1 MKTITLSAFCILL
14 ITSLQAQYYY
24 KDILL
29 PKQTADQLQRYKSNK
44 IRSVKATSA
53 ETGRE
58 AAEGVQIDQSFN
70 NNYSEVVTIS
80 KSSQMEGTTLI
91 TNFNADGL
99 IGKTV
104 DTTDGASSTTT
115 YAYDAS
121 KRLSALVNS
130 SASTG
135 QSTEKEEHLWRY
147 TPAGQPLSMLKIRNG
162 SDTTWFNFVLDEK
175 GNVIEEKSTRKG
187 KELLPYYY
195 YYDDQNR
202 LTDIVHYNPIAK
214 RLLPD
219 YIFEYD
225 ATGKMRS
232 MLVVPPG
239 GSDYQRWMYSYDDRG
254 LKIKETVYNKNRQ
267 AMGMVEYRYE

>member
-1 MKTITLSAFCILL
+1 MKTIILSLFSILFFA
-14 ITSLQAQYYY
+14 SAQAQYYY

-29 PKQTADQLQRYKSNK
+29 PTQTADQLQRYKTNR
-44 IRSVKATSA
+44 IRAVKATSA

-58 AAEGVQIDQSFN
+58 PADGMQVDQSFN

-80 KSSQMEGTTLI
+80 KSPQMEGTTLV
-91 TNFNADGL
+91 TYYNSDGL

-104 DTTDGASSTTT
+104 DTTDGASSTTLYT
-115 YAYDAS
+115 YDAS
-121 KRLSALVNS
+121 KRLTALVNN

-135 QSTEKEEHLWRY
+135 QATEKEEHLWSY
-147 TPAGQPLSMLKIRNG
+147 TTAGQPLSMLKIRNG
-162 SDTTWFNFVLDEK
+162 TDTTYISFVIDDK
-175 GNVIEEKSTRKG
+175 GNVTEEKSTRKG
-187 KELLPYYY
+187 KEQLPYYY

-225 ATGKMRS
+225 QAGKLRS

-239 GSDYQRWMYSYDDRG
+239 GTDYQRWMYNYDERG
-254 LKIKETVYNKNRQ
+254 LKTRETVYNKNRQ
-267 AMGMVEYRYE
+267 AMGIVEYRYE

>member
-1 MKTITLSAFCILL
+1 MRTITLLASFIL
-14 ITSLQAQYYY
+14 IISSVQGQYYF
-24 KDILL
+24 KDLLL

-58 AAEGVQIDQSFN
+58 QPDGLQVDQTFN
-70 NNYSEVVTIS
+70 NNYSEVITIS
-80 KSSQMEGTTLI
+80 RSSQMEGTTLI
-91 TNFNADGL
+91 TYYNADGL
-99 IGKTV
+99 VSKTI

-115 YAYDAS
+115 YSYDAS
-121 KRLSALVNS
+121 KKLKVLENI
-130 SASTG
+130 SASAG
-135 QSTEKEEHLWRY
+135 QATEKEEHLWSY
-147 TPAGQPLSMLKIRNG
+147 NASGQPESMLKVRNG
-162 SDTTWFNFVLDEK
+162 SDTTYISFVLDEK
-175 GNVIEEKSTRKG
+175 GNVVEEKSTRKG
-187 KELLPYYY
+187 KEQLPYYY

-225 ATGKMRS
+225 ATGKIRS

-239 GSDYQRWMYSYDDRG
+239 GSDYQRWMYTYDNRG
-254 LKIKETVYNKNRQ
+254 LKTKETVYNKNRQ

>member
-1 MKTITLSAFCILL
+1 MKTILLSAFSILMF
-14 ITSLQAQYYY
+14 TSLHAQYYY

-29 PKQTADQLQRYKSNK
+29 PKQTADQLQRYKTNR
-44 IRSVKATSA
+44 IRAVKATSA

-58 AAEGVQIDQSFN
+58 TAEGLQVDQSFN

-80 KSSQMEGTTLI
+80 RSPQMEGTTLI
-91 TNFNADGL
+91 TYYNSDGL

-104 DTTDGASSTTT
+104 DTTDGASSTTI
-115 YAYDAS
+115 YIYDAS
-121 KRLSALVNS
+121 KRLTALVNS

-135 QSTEKEEHLWRY
+135 QDTEKEEHLWSY
-147 TPAGQPLSMLKIRNG
+147 TSSGQPLSMLKIRNG
-162 SDTTWFNFVLDEK
+162 TDTAYFTFVIDDK
-175 GNVIEEKSTRKG
+175 GNVVEEKSTRKG
-187 KELLPYYY
+187 KEQLPYYY

-225 ATGKMRS
+225 QTGKLRS

-239 GSDYQRWMYSYDDRG
+239 GIDYQRWMYNYDDRG
-254 LKIKETVYNKNRQ
+254 LKTKETVYNRSRQ
-267 AMGMVEYRYE
+267 PMGIVEYRYE

>member
-1 MKTITLSAFCILL
+1 MKTTILFACTILL
-14 ITSLQAQYYY
+14 FTSVHSQYYY
-24 KDILL
+24 KDVLL
-29 PKQTADQLQRYKSNK
+29 PKQTADQLQRYKTNR
-44 IRSVKATSA
+44 IRAVKATSA

-58 AAEGVQIDQSFN
+58 TVEGLQVDQSFN

-80 KSSQMEGTTLI
+80 KSPQMEGTTLI
-91 TNFNADGL
+91 TYYNGDGL

-115 YAYDAS
+115 YTYDAS
-121 KRLSALVNS
+121 KKLTALVNS

-135 QSTEKEEHLWRY
+135 QATEKEEHLWSY
-147 TPAGQPLSMLKIRNG
+147 NQSGQPVSMLKIRNG
-162 SDTTWFNFVLDEK
+162 VDTTYISFVIDDK
-175 GNVIEEKSTRKG
+175 GNVVEEKSTRKG

-225 ATGKMRS
+225 ATGKLRS

-239 GSDYQRWMYSYDDRG
+239 GNDYQRWMYNYDDRG
-254 LKIKETVYNKNRQ
+254 LKTKETV
-267 AMGMVEYRYE
+267 